1 MEDVSATRSE
11 LLARRVRIRLAEQ
24 GRDLLKEKRTALVN
38 EFARLSREAVEGMD
52 ALRRSASAATQALS
66 TAVALDGPEAVGSAA
81 LITGRELA
89 VAVRSRTVAGVRID
103 ELEANGAARAADARG
118 YALVSTSGR
127 IDLAAHRFEVV
138 LDQLLKFAVLEL
150 TLRRLVEEIERTTR
164 RLNALEH
171 VVVPRIATERDW
183 IKQVL
188 EDRELESRVRLLRAR
203 GTRERRAA

>member
-81 LITGRELA
+81 LITDRELA

>member
-1 MEDVSATRSE
+1 MWISLRADKQVP
-11 LLARRVRIRLAEQ
+11 RRI
-24 GRDLLKEKRTALVN
+24 
-38 EFARLSREAVEGMD
+38 
-52 ALRRSASAATQALS
+52 
-66 TAVALDGPEAVGSAA
+66 
-81 LITGRELA
+81 
-89 VAVRSRTVAGVRID
+89 ID

-150 TLRRLVEEIERTTR
+150 TLRRLMEEIERTTR